1 MIPNMGMRN
10 DFIYSCV
17 IVALVTVAGLIG
29 AYIEGAIGL
38 VVFIVIAAI
47 GFFGI
52 TRLADSPRVREESG
66 ESGE

>member
-1 MIPNMGMRN
+1 MGMRN
-10 DFIYSCV
+10 DFIYSCA
-17 IVALVTVAGLIG
+17 IVALTTVAGLIG

-52 TRLADSPRVREESG
+52 TRLADPPRAKEESG
-66 ESGE
+66 ETGE